1 MFFLPLNRNP
11 VPSSSHS
18 PSSLPPAPSPRQPQS
33 CGIVSIG
40 LPLLDILY
48 KWNHPV
54 CGLSCDFFHFHKVLK
69 VHLNNVLTGI
79 STSRLLWLNDT
90 LLCGYMASL
99 VAQVVKNPH
108 AMWKTW
114 VRYLGWEDPLEKGKA
129 THSSILAWRIPWT
142 T

>member
-1 MFFLPLNRNP
+1 MAFHVTFFTL
-11 VPSSSHS
+11 
-18 PSSLPPAPSPRQPQS
+18 
-33 CGIVSIG
+33 
-40 LPLLDILY
+40 
-48 KWNHPV
+48 
-54 CGLSCDFFHFHKVLK
+54 HKVLK

-90 LLCGYMASL
+90 LLCGYMAFL